1 MLENLFDVILQM
13 SFYGMIA
20 GAFAALLCI
29 LLRYLPCS
37 RRVGFLLWAVVS
49 VRLVC
54 PFTVPVPQYTGA
66 GNSRIG
72 VSSDTMGT
80 NGTLRAVSD
89 TDLDAL
95 SDTASD
101 KTLDTGFLGD
111 AVRKDGD
118 HSRSAGEQMFSADEN
133 ETDGR
138 IRAAQNSAAAGVS
151 EENSLQ
157 ENRFFTADVPF
168 LYANA

>member
-1 MLENLFDVILQM
+1 
-13 SFYGMIA
+13 
-20 GAFAALLCI
+20 
-29 LLRYLPCS
+29 
-37 RRVGFLLWAVVS
+37 
-49 VRLVC
+49 
-54 PFTVPVPQYTGA
+54 
-66 GNSRIG
+66 
-72 VSSDTMGT
+72 MGT

-151 EENSLQ
+151 EENSGRRTDFLQ
-157 ENRFFTADVPF
+157 QMYLSCTQMLDELWSVLPKSYLAMIWLVGVLVFWGLAYGCVQTA
-168 LYANA
+168 

>member
-13 SFYGMIA
+13 SFYGTLA
-20 GAFAALLCI
+20 GICGAILCL

-37 RRVGFLLWAVVS
+37 RRVGFLLWAVVA

-54 PFTVPVPQYTGA
+54 PFTVPVPQYIGA

-89 TDLDAL
+89 TV
-95 SDTASD
+95 SD
-101 KTLDTGFLGD
+101 KTLDMGFLGD

-118 HSRSAGEQMFSADEN
+118 HSRSAGEQML
-133 ETDGR
+133 
-138 IRAAQNSAAAGVS
+138 
-151 EENSLQ
+151 SLIHI
-157 ENRFFTADVPF
+157 
-168 LYANA
+168 